1 MTPPSG
7 ADTRHHRG
15 TIVNNENA
23 GGTAQPR
30 SVSTCEV
37 STSENPRLPL
47 MVDIMSGPNSP
58 LTKGFIMAQWRAL
71 PIDRLFGEH
80 HDISDITVQAELH
93 EHFKE
98 ADFMWAAIDCSTKT
112 MARTIP
118 SKIQGKRLPPPLRSH
133 EYPMGLP
140 GLQGSDKERVT
151 TDNDASEFVLSELKL
166 HQARSGV
173 SGRENPQNSLHWST
187 PTEIDMWNSG
197 SWQDT
202 LYHACC
208 LQGTRRKRQKIRH
221 DIEEILCWSGMKC
234 RHMHH
239 PDEWEPIKNGDGTTF
254 YPSHEEAEYTA
265 NLVFHIVVAASVW
278 ACRVGKAVIKIP
290 RLPTVTTVGDKISWL
305 QLDSRASREWA
316 MIPMALA
323 IGLNIGSF
331 VSQKALEALP
341 TRKVIQPTMKE
352 PMGTEDFYVGQG
364 NHQHRQPTGKWASP
378 FLEGQDGTKEECLIQ
393 YGNHLRY
400 SGLVDEV
407 WELKGKRLW
416 CDCPYTEACVADILI
431 AAVYEEFSSRGSKQ
445 QGEAEPRRKM
455 PRRGDSKWTG
465 RALTT
470 LVATSG
476 NIGRA
481 AAVAWDQVV
490 RHPPLIAP
498 EGLRWP
504 QESVIHAFQSH
515 YPEGFFDGFTFP
527 FIEDIVNTS
536 PFVDY
541 ANWKQAKGEILGQ
554 QQPPQLIGK
563 STTRKARGGQGIQ
576 IGAFAHKAAVPP
588 VVSFG
593 LQPDEHFKE
602 TRSVAAKPLPNER
615 PCTTDPDLSYAAEMM
630 VARRETITSSRWE
643 AVHAVKQLKHRWR
656 SVTGFLRRKQRPT
669 LLGVTRDRDIGLI
682 PLLAVLM
689 FWPDVFFAI
698 HLIHGFPA
706 VGHCEWSGVYPRREV
721 SPSER
726 FDVFKDAEESNE
738 RLKAKM
744 RPGKDDDIILTKS
757 MQDVEKGFA
766 SNPVRLA
773 DMESTLEAS
782 KYRFIRRFVITQS
795 TGKSRIIDDAAD
807 GGQSDV
813 STDEN
818 ALCFCSATQPAHHME
833 AIQGYMKQAGMAW
846 PQGPEGRMQT
856 AGEDW
861 PDAYRYTPMNPTEAE
876 ACIVIWWHPQW
887 NCAVAQRYN
896 GLLFGL
902 PNAVTS
908 FNRWS
913 RLAEAMARRLLM
925 VLMSMYFD
933 DATMQDWA
941 GSIHETQKCVGEF
954 MKLMGSPWASAKS
967 QPGGDQGDFLGL
979 IHDLTEVQK
988 GTIRFWP
995 REALVKKVTSII
1007 HVARESG
1014 LQSGVAAKLYGI
1026 CNFLETGM
1034 FARVGRAGLTAIRE
1048 RQYDHQIAIT
1058 LEIGSSFNLLCD
1070 LFKMQPRRE
1079 YWLVASCFSRIL
1091 VASDAAYENGRGSAG
1106 FLAVLN
1112 PGTPN
1117 ELRVGRVIDIPPEV
1131 YQLWGDRKTY
1141 IAQLELLAVFVAVVE
1156 LAGLVRRSHG
1166 LWCIDNVAALMALVK
1181 GCSGVSSMDQM
1192 AKTIHLG
1199 TFSLE
1204 AQAYYEYVESKAN
1217 WSDEISR
1224 EGMKGRW
1231 AAKNKFST
1239 RHCGVATLLLQLPSI
1254 AIVVVFGFL

>member
-1 MTPPSG
+1 
-7 ADTRHHRG
+7 
-15 TIVNNENA
+15 
-23 GGTAQPR
+23 
-30 SVSTCEV
+30 
-37 STSENPRLPL
+37 
-47 MVDIMSGPNSP
+47 
-58 LTKGFIMAQWRAL
+58 MAQWRAL

-80 HDISDITVQAELH
+80 HDISDTGVQAGLH
-93 EHFKE
+93 EQFKE

-112 MARTIP
+112 LARTIP
-118 SKIQGKRLPPPLRSH
+118 SKIAGKRLPPPLRSQ

-166 HQARSGV
+166 HHARSGG
-173 SGRENPQNSLHWST
+173 SGRENPETSLHWST
-187 PTEIDMWNSG
+187 PTERDMWDSG
-197 SWQDT
+197 DWQDT

-221 DIEEILCWSGMKC
+221 DIEEILCWPSMKC

-239 PDEWEPIKNGDGTTF
+239 PEEWEPIANGDGSTF

-290 RLPTVTTVGDKISWL
+290 RMPPVTTVGDKISWL

-316 MIPMALA
+316 MIPMALSL
-323 IGLNIGSF
+323 GLNIGNY
-331 VSQKALEALP
+331 VAQELCDALP
-341 TRKVIQPTMKE
+341 IRKVILPTMKDA
-352 PMGTEDFYVGQG
+352 MGADDIYVGQG
-364 NHQHRQPTGKWASP
+364 NHQHRQPIGKWASP
-378 FLEGQDGTKEECLIQ
+378 FLEGQDGTREECLIQ

-400 SGLVDEV
+400 SGLVKDV
-407 WELKGKRLW
+407 WKLRGKRLW
-416 CDCPYTEACVADILI
+416 CDCPYAEPCVADIII
-431 AAVYEEFSSRGSKQ
+431 AAVYEESAAKSSKGQ
-445 QGEAEPRRKM
+445 DEAEPKRKT
-455 PRRGDSKWTG
+455 PKRGDRKWKG
-465 RALTT
+465 RALAT

-481 AAVAWDQVV
+481 AALAWNQVV
-490 RHPPLIAP
+490 RHPPLITP
-498 EGLRWP
+498 VGLRWP

-541 ANWKQAKGEILGQ
+541 ANWKQARGDILGE
-554 QQPPQLIGK
+554 QQPPQWIGK
-563 STTRKARGGQGIQ
+563 STARKARGGQGVQ

-593 LQPDEHFKE
+593 LQPDDHFSE
-602 TRSVAAKPLPNER
+602 TKKVAAKLLPNER
-615 PCTTDPDLSYAAEMM
+615 PCATDPDLAYVAEMM
-630 VARRETITSSRWE
+630 VRRRGAITKARWE
-643 AVHAVKQLKHRWR
+643 AVRAVGRLKHRWR
-656 SVTGFLRRKQRPT
+656 SVTGFLRTKQRRT
-669 LLGVTRDRDIGLI
+669 LWRVTRDRDIGLI

-689 FWPDVFFAI
+689 FWPDVLFAI
-698 HLIHGFPA
+698 HLIFGFPA

-721 SPSER
+721 SPAER
-726 FDVFKDAEESNE
+726 LDIFGDAEDNNE

-744 RPGKDDDIILTKS
+744 RPGKDDDIIFTKS

-766 SNPVRLA
+766 SEPVRLT
-773 DMESTLEAS
+773 DLESSLEES
-782 KYRFIRRFVITQS
+782 KCRYIRRFVITQA

-818 ALCFCSATQPAHHME
+818 ALCFCSAIQPAHHIE
-833 AIQGYMKQAGMAW
+833 AVQGYMKQAGEIW
-846 PQGPEGRMQT
+846 PQGPEGKMQT

-887 NCAVAQRYN
+887 KCAVAQRYY

-941 GSIHETQKCVGEF
+941 DSIHETQKCVGEF
-954 MKLMGSPWASAKS
+954 MKLLGSPWAREKS
-967 QPGGDQGDFLGL
+967 QPGSDRGDFLGL
-979 IHDLTEVQK
+979 IHDLSDVQS
-988 GTIRFWP
+988 GTIKFWP
-995 REALVKKVTSII
+995 REALIKKVTGII

-1026 CNFLETGM
+1026 SNFLETGM
-1034 FARVGRAGLTAIRE
+1034 FARVGRAGLTAIKE
-1048 RQYDHQIAIT
+1048 RQYDHGIT
-1058 LEIGSSFNLLCD
+1058 ITPEISSSFDLLCD
-1070 LFKMQPRRE
+1070 LFRMQPRRE
-1079 YWLVASCFSRIL
+1079 YWLVAACFSRIL

-1106 FLAVLN
+1106 FLAVVN

-1117 ELRVGRVIDIPPEV
+1117 EIRVGRVIDIPPEV
-1131 YQLWGDRKTY
+1131 YHLWGDRKTY
-1141 IAQLELLAVFVAVVE
+1141 IAQLELLAVFVAIVE

-1181 GCSGVSSMDQM
+1181 GCSGVPSMDQM
-1192 AKTIHLG
+1192 AKAIHLG
-1199 TFSLE
+1199 AFSLE

-1217 WSDEISR
+1217 WADEISR
-1224 EGMKGRW
+1224 EGMKGSW

-1239 RHCGVATLLLQLPSI
+1239 RHCGVSTLLLRLPSI
-1254 AIVVVFGFL
+1254 AIVGVFDFL